1 MLRCRISGKNKGS
14 EGYMRRIGIGIMCV
28 GLLLLATAFYLGA
41 GPSREGRLYLGAIL
55 GAATFISG
63 AWMYIAGRNGWL

>member
-1 MLRCRISGKNKGS
+1 
-14 EGYMRRIGIGIMCV
+14 MRRIGMGVMCV
-28 GLLLLATAFYLGA
+28 GLLLMATAFYLGTV
-41 GPSREGRLYLGAIL
+41 PSARESRLYIGAIL